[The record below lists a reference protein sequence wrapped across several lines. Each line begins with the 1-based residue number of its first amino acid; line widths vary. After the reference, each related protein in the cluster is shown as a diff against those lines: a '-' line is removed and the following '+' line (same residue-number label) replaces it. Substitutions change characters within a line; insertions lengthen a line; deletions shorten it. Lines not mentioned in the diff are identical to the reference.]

1 MADRKPSKPKPR
13 KPDAPLGAGTLN
25 AAELDEQAEEVYAL
39 HKSGHSL
46 IAIAR
51 AMGLTKD
58 AVERRIARA
67 RKNLPSETADALR
80 ADRESSLIDMIRE
93 AHENLAS
100 AETVAEKNACIR
112 TVADLNTRLA
122 KLLGLEVPSKVV
134 LEMEQVF
141 TSQRDGVWAGG
152 VE

>member
-13 KPDAPLGAGTLN
+13 KPDAALGAGTLN

-46 IAIAR
+46 VAIGR
-51 AMGLTKD
+51 SMGLTKD

-67 RKNLPSETADALR
+67 RKNLPAETADALR
-80 ADRESSLIDMIRE
+80 ADRESSILDMVRE

-100 AETVAEKNACIR
+100 AETVAERNACIR
-112 TVADLNTRLA
+112 TILDANTRLS

-134 LEMEQVF
+134 LEMEKVF
-141 TSQRDGVWAGG
+141 STEGVWDGE